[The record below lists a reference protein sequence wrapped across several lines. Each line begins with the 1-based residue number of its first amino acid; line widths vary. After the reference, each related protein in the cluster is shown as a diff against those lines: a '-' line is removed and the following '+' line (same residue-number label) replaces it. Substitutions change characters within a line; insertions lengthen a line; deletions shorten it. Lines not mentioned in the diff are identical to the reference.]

1 MKLRKYL
8 SADALFKQ
16 VREGIEKIKDYR
28 DNSSNKIKI
37 SLADA
42 LMSAFAMF
50 SLKDASLLAFEDSS
64 RNNVNLKTIY
74 HINEVPCDTQMRTI
88 LDDVSVD
95 DIAPLYRRVFSQLQR
110 GNVLNEMAFDKG
122 RYLVSVDG
130 TGYFSSK
137 EIHCSSCLE
146 KKNSKTGAIT
156 YHHQMLGAV
165 VVHSDFKEVIPLM
178 PEPIIKQDGESKNDC
193 ERNASKRFFE
203 RLRREHPH
211 LPIIITEDS
220 LSSNVPHLA
229 ELEKHKL
236 DYIIGVKEGD
246 HAFLF
251 NFIRNSTLS
260 YHEYKVANTLHC
272 FRFIN
277 QVPLN
282 ESNQDKLVNFLEYW
296 EIKGD
301 KIQHFSWIISDV
313 LRKDNVYKMM
323 RGGRTRWKVE
333 NETFNT
339 LKNQNYNFEH
349 NYGHG
354 KKNLSVIFALLMMLV
369 FLVDQAQQLSCSL
382 FQAVWKKSRSKRNL
396 WRNMRSLFHSLEF
409 DSMESIFSAM
419 LYGYKKPRVEILNN
433 TS

>member
-1 MKLRKYL
+1 M
-8 SADALFKQ
+8 
-16 VREGIEKIKDYR
+16 
-28 DNSSNKIKI
+28 
-37 SLADA
+37 
-42 LMSAFAMF
+42 
-50 SLKDASLLAFEDSS
+50 
-64 RNNVNLKTIY
+64 
-74 HINEVPCDTQMRTI
+74 
-88 LDDVSVD
+88 
-95 DIAPLYRRVFSQLQR
+95 
-110 GNVLNEMAFDKG
+110 
-122 RYLVSVDG
+122 
-130 TGYFSSK
+130 
-137 EIHCSSCLE
+137 E
-146 KKNSKTGAIT
+146 KKNSKTGEIT

-260 YHEYKVANTLHC
+260 YHEYKVANTLHR

-323 RGGRTRWKVE
+323 RGGRTCWKVE

-382 FQAVWKKSRSKRNL
+382 FQAVWKKSGSKRNL
-396 WRNMRSLFHSLEF
+396 G
-409 DSMESIFSAM
+409 
-419 LYGYKKPRVEILNN
+419 LYHFR
-433 TS
+433 

>member
-1 MKLRKYL
+1 MKIRKYL
-8 SADALFKQ
+8 SADALFKL

-37 SLADA
+37 SLSDA

-64 RNNVNLKTIY
+64 RNNVNLKAIY

-88 LDDVSVD
+88 LDEVSVD

-110 GNVLNEMAFDKG
+110 GNVLNEMSFDKG

-137 EIHCSSCLE
+137 EIHCGSCLE
-146 KKNSKTGAIT
+146 KKNSKTGEIT

-165 VVHSDFKEVIPLM
+165 IVHPDIKGVIPLM

-193 ERNASKRFFE
+193 ERNAGKRFFD

-220 LSSNVPHLA
+220 LNSNVPHLA
-229 ELEKHKL
+229 ELEKHRL

-251 NFIRNSTLS
+251 NFIRNSNLS
-260 YHEYKVANTLHC
+260 HHEYKVGNTLHR

-282 ESNQDKLVNFLEYW
+282 ESNQDVLVNFLEYW

-301 KIQHFSWIISDV
+301 KIQHFSWIVSDF

-354 KKNLSVIFALLMMLV
+354 KKNLSVIFALLMMLA

-382 FQAVWKKSRSKRNL
+382 FQAVWKKSGSKRNL

-409 DSMESIFSAM
+409 DSMGSIFSAM

>member
-1 MKLRKYL
+1 
-8 SADALFKQ
+8 
-16 VREGIEKIKDYR
+16 
-28 DNSSNKIKI
+28 
-37 SLADA
+37 
-42 LMSAFAMF
+42 
-50 SLKDASLLAFEDSS
+50 
-64 RNNVNLKTIY
+64 
-74 HINEVPCDTQMRTI
+74 
-88 LDDVSVD
+88 
-95 DIAPLYRRVFSQLQR
+95 
-110 GNVLNEMAFDKG
+110 
-122 RYLVSVDG
+122 
-130 TGYFSSK
+130 
-137 EIHCSSCLE
+137 
-146 KKNSKTGAIT
+146 
-156 YHHQMLGAV
+156 MLGAV

-382 FQAVWKKSRSKRNL
+382 FQAVWKKSGSKRNL

>member
-8 SADALFKQ
+8 SADSLFKL
-16 VREGIEKIKDYR
+16 VREGFEKIKDYR
-28 DNSSNKIKI
+28 DNASNNIKV
-37 SLADA
+37 SLSDA

-50 SLKDASLLAFEDSS
+50 SLKDASLLAFEESN
-64 RNNVNLKTIY
+64 RNNVNLKAIY

-88 LDDVSVD
+88 LDEVRVE
-95 DIAPLYRRVFSQLQR
+95 DIAPLYKKVFSQLQR
-110 GNVLNEMAFDKG
+110 GNVLKEMAFDKG
-122 RYLVSVDG
+122 RYLISVDG

-137 EIHCSSCLE
+137 EIHCGSCLE
-146 KKNSKTGAIT
+146 KKNSKTGEIT

-165 VVHSDFKEVIPLM
+165 IVHPDFKEVIPLM

-193 ERNASKRFFE
+193 ECNAGKRFFE

-220 LSSNVPHLA
+220 LSANAPHLA

-236 DYIIGVKEGD
+236 DYIIGAKEGD

-251 NFIRNSTLS
+251 NFIRSSNLS
-260 YHEYKVANTLHC
+260 HHEYKVGRTIHR

-282 ESNQDKLVNFLEYW
+282 ESNQDVLVNFLEYW

-301 KIQHFSWIISDV
+301 KIQRFSWIVSDF

-339 LKNQNYNFEH
+339 LKNRNYNFEH

-354 KKNLSVIFALLMMLV
+354 KKNLSVIFALLMMLA
-369 FLVDQAQQLSCSL
+369 FLVDQAQQLSCLL
-382 FQAVWKKSRSKRNL
+382 FQAVWKKSGSKKNL
-396 WRNMRSLFHSLEF
+396 WRSMRSLFFSAEF
-409 DSMESIFSAM
+409 DSMASIFKAL
-419 LYGYKKPRVEILNN
+419 LYGFKKPRLEILNN